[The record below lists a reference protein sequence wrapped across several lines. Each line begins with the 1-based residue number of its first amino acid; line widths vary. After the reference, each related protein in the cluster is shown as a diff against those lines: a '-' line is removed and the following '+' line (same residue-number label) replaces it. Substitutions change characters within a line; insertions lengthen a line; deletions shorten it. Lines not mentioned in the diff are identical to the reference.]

1 MMNTYRAY
9 RKPDQSTGWTRID
22 LLLAVYDKALLRLD
36 QAETALKAGQTAVAI
51 PLIAKAQIAVCTL
64 AGGVRAG
71 VGNELGVN
79 MLRLYDFVVRE
90 LTEPRVDKIESARKI
105 LKNLR
110 QGFETIR
117 GEANALERS
126 GRLTPGD
133 QLHLIHATA

>member
-1 MMNTYRAY
+1 MNPYRAY
-9 RKPDQSTGWTRID
+9 RKSEQSTGWTRIE

-36 QAETALKAGQTAVAI
+36 QAEAALKDGRKEAAV
-51 PLIAKAQIAVCTL
+51 PLIAKAQLAVSVL

-71 VGNELGVN
+71 AGNELGVN

-90 LTEPRVDKIESARKI
+90 LTDPQIEKIDSARSV

-117 GEANALERS
+117 TEANALERS
-126 GRLTPGD
+126 GRLPSGD
-133 QLHLIHATA
+133 RLHVIHATA